1 MSDGPRDASRWHQ
14 MKLFADNATVE
25 PAKIG
30 QTMYSV
36 TQGEMARILDRYA
49 KVPVGELKDEEL
61 QMILRFRAV
70 VGG

>member
-14 MKLFADNATVE
+14 MKLFAGNVTVE
-25 PAKIG
+25 
-30 QTMYSV
+30 QTMHSV

-61 QMILRFRAV
+61 QMILRFRAI

>member
-25 PAKIG
+25 
-30 QTMYSV
+30 QTMHSV

>member
-25 PAKIG
+25 
-30 QTMYSV
+30 QTMHSV

-61 QMILRFRAV
+61 QMILRFRAI